1 MPAEAV
7 RGIPKFAINQ
17 KKLCAFPPVAWIDQS
32 HLICSTKRILR
43 KSQNPEG
50 SFWPARWRCARSKPS
65 SNSDFDHNRKY
76 QNLEKNTKMET
87 KFVRKISAS
96 YKALKKRLSF
106 TDKQEKNDQKS
117 NQKNYDVS
125 DTTSEIMEA
134 FIFESLLGRN

>member
-1 MPAEAV
+1 
-7 RGIPKFAINQ
+7 
-17 KKLCAFPPVAWIDQS
+17 
-32 HLICSTKRILR
+32 
-43 KSQNPEG
+43 
-50 SFWPARWRCARSKPS
+50 
-65 SNSDFDHNRKY
+65 
-76 QNLEKNTKMET
+76 MET

-106 TDKQEKNDQKS
+106 TDKQEKTDQKS

>member
-1 MPAEAV
+1 
-7 RGIPKFAINQ
+7 
-17 KKLCAFPPVAWIDQS
+17 
-32 HLICSTKRILR
+32 
-43 KSQNPEG
+43 
-50 SFWPARWRCARSKPS
+50 
-65 SNSDFDHNRKY
+65 
-76 QNLEKNTKMET
+76 MET